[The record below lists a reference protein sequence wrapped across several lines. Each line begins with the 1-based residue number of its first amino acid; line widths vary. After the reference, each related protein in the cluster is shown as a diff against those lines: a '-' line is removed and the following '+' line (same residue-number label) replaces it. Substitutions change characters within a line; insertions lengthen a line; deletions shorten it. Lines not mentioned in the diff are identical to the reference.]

1 MWALILPAGLIL
13 VGLYLLPNLLTF
25 VLAFTDWNTYHDD
38 ISFVGFEN
46 FAYLFADGSIFTAVR
61 ITVVYG
67 LAVVVFQN
75 VFALALALALERSTR
90 SNTALRAL
98 LFVPVLISSLAAG
111 YVFHGILSTDGPFNA
126 ALGLLG
132 IGPIEWLGS
141 TTFTVIVVA
150 FVHAWKWT
158 GITMLVYIA
167 GLSAIPRDYVEAARV
182 DGASPWQQ
190 FRHIKLP
197 LLAPAMTFNVVIV
210 LIGAFSAFDIIL
222 STTAGGPGRA
232 TEVLNL
238 FVYRQFGQGFFGI
251 STAISMVLLGLVFL
265 ASVPLVVFLR
275 RREVAL

>member
-1 MWALILPAGLIL
+1 VWVLILPAGLIL
-13 VGLYLLPNLLTF
+13 VGLYLLPNVLTLL
-25 VLAFTDWNTYHDD
+25 LAFTDWNTYHDD
-38 ISFVGFEN
+38 INFVGFDN
-46 FAYLFADGSIFTAVR
+46 FAYLFQDGSIFTAVR
-61 ITVVYG
+61 VTVVYG

-98 LFVPVLISSLAAG
+98 FFVPVLVSSLAAG
-111 YVFHGILSTDGPFNA
+111 YVFHGILSTDGPVNT

-132 IGPIEWLGS
+132 IGTIEWLGS
-141 TTFTVIVVA
+141 TAFTVIVVA

-167 GLSAIPRDYVEAARV
+167 GLTAIPRDYVEAARV
-182 DGASPWQQ
+182 DGASAWQQ

-197 LLAPAMTFNVVIV
+197 LLAPAITFNVVIV

-251 STAISMVLLGLVFL
+251 STAISMVLLGLVFF
-265 ASVPLVVFLR
+265 ASVPVVVFLR